1 MKLEWL
7 KSEGVR
13 DNSKLLSL
21 LRKTFDERR
30 SWLYHSGIKTQEFMS
45 AYPALFFREAVMQE
59 YEMVVHLSNCIQAPL
74 ERAKKYAPMIINVAS
89 NQLTTAKGFVKKLSP
104 KQELMKRIITKL
116 ELVSE
121 EDVQNLEWIQ
131 SCRAVAGLMLLP
143 VLLGERPEYLYAD
156 CCQVL
161 LQINS

>member
-1 MKLEWL
+1 
-7 KSEGVR
+7 
-13 DNSKLLSL
+13 
-21 LRKTFDERR
+21 
-30 SWLYHSGIKTQEFMS
+30 
-45 AYPALFFREAVMQE
+45 
-59 YEMVVHLSNCIQAPL
+59 
-74 ERAKKYAPMIINVAS
+74 MIINVAS